1 MIMNIALSLVFGVLI
16 TLHISMNARAGTLA
30 NSAAL
35 VNAVFWLVGAVT
47 SVTLALPQLTAAP
60 ITALARVPPLL
71 LLSGVIGGGVALF
84 NTWMIPRIGIA
95 AFSLLI
101 ILGQLSSSAV
111 LTRTGYLGAMVE
123 PLGLSRL
130 AGLALVAV
138 GTALFLFGK

>member
-1 MIMNIALSLVFGVLI
+1 MIANIALSLIFGVLI

-30 NSAAL
+30 GSAAL
-35 VNAVFWLVGAVT
+35 VNAVFWLVGAVS
-47 SVTLALPQLTAAP
+47 SVAFALPQLAAAP
-60 ITALARVPPLL
+60 IAALSRVPPVL

-101 ILGQLSSSAV
+101 ILGQLCSSAI
-111 LTRTGYLGAMVE
+111 LARTGFLGAVIE
-123 PLGLSRL
+123 PIGLSRL
-130 AGLALVAV
+130 AGLALVAG